1 LTKTLAFIINQICA
15 AMSSVISSPA
25 RTWKSINVNGK
36 PPRKK
41 LRSSLVSRAISPL
54 ADHNNI
60 SIPLDEPQQITQC
73 YLGRQSKT
81 QKQGNPSVSLTA
93 KPACSPDEEYKVAID
108 FRTTFTAVAFVLPGF
123 DPENLHDILTIKKFP
138 NDPFPSN
145 EGRQV
150 PTESWYPNRPGRGKK
165 RKQRDISVMPST
177 EMLDDNTFG
186 ANYNDA
192 VCEGYLQ
199 GFDIQDQLGQ
209 SITDF
214 PTYTRDRRVSR
225 MKLLLDNSPLMEG
238 LRGELKLV
246 LDNLKRDKLIK
257 KDEDVIRDYLAVLML
272 HTKERLETYH
282 GFNSQSKGMVP
293 FNVSLQGSLLIVL
306 KPQWRLS
313 FAFLS
318 VGPRLQTQPWRI
330 VLEKQCTKQ
339 NLVSVTGIQFLGS
352 LWSTKPKLLL
362 PIPLWQT
369 HIL

>member
-1 LTKTLAFIINQICA
+1 
-15 AMSSVISSPA
+15 
-25 RTWKSINVNGK
+25 
-36 PPRKK
+36 
-41 LRSSLVSRAISPL
+41 VSRAISPL
-54 ADHNNI
+54 ADHNGM
-60 SIPLDEPQQITQC
+60 SVPLDEPQQITQC
-73 YLGRQSKT
+73 YLGRQSKP
-81 QKQGNPSVSLTA
+81 QEQGNSSVSHTA
-93 KPACSPDEEYKVAID
+93 KPSCSPDEEYKVAID
-108 FRTTFTAVAFVLPGF
+108 FGTTFTAVAFVLPGF

-165 RKQRDISVMPST
+165 RKQRDISIMPST
-177 EMLDDNTFG
+177 EKDDQVGMLDDNIFG
-186 ANYNDA
+186 ANSDVPPSYNDA
-192 VCEGYLQ
+192 VCEGYLH
-199 GFDIQDQLGQ
+199 GFDVQDQLGR
-209 SITDF
+209 SITDS

-225 MKLLLDNSPLMEG
+225 MKLLLDNSPLTEG
-238 LRGELKLV
+238 LREDLKLV
-246 LDNLKRDKLIK
+246 LDSLKRDKLIK
-257 KDEDVIRDYLAVLML
+257 KDEDVIRDYLAVVMF

-293 FNVSLQGSLLIVL
+293 FNVSLQGLLLIVL

-318 VGPRLQTQPWRI
+318 VGPRVQTQPWRI
-330 VLEKQCTKQ
+330 VLEKQCTKR

-362 PIPLWQT
+362 PLPLWQT